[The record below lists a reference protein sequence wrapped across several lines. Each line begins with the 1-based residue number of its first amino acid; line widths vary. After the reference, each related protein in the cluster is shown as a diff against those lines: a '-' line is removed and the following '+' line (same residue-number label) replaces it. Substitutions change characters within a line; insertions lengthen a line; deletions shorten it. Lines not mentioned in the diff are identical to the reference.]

1 MVSTG
6 ASTPESF
13 WVEHPETTQ
22 PSISHHIRDATA
34 QGVSKYE
41 ELRRTANKNLFT
53 IITSGLRTG
62 YAKFGADIADT
73 LNGLPGANIRVVT
86 MLGEGGGQNVLD
98 MYLLR
103 GVDGGIITPE
113 DIKWLQR
120 KDPAAYGNLNQR
132 VNYIVKLFD
141 FELHIFAKNNV
152 TSLEQLRGQKVSC
165 LKPLSTVD
173 IFCQNLF
180 LGLGINV
187 DIVHNGAA
195 VAMQKLKAGEVAAAV
210 RGALPPLPGFENV
223 KPEDNLHFIT
233 IDAAHLPNSPFDKI
247 KADYLPARLRSRDYP
262 TMIPEG
268 EEVPTIATASVLG
281 VYAWPTGSDRYRNV
295 ENFVR
300 IFFSNIDK
308 FAGPPRHPG
317 WKNNLAADVPGLTRF
332 PAAQQWLDAKRRER
346 GAVPTSAVSP
356 ANEDV
361 KQAFAVFIERYMRS
375 KGGGPISNTEKAEM
389 WRQFQEWSAQAL
401 SVR

>member
-1 MVSTG
+1 MTKSIWWG
-6 ASTPESF
+6 ILWAAASIIVASA
-13 WVEHPETTQ
+13 Q
-22 PSISHHIRDATA
+22 LQA

-86 MLGEGGGQNVLD
+86 LLGEGGGQNVLD

-223 KPEDNLHFIT
+223 KPEDNLHFIA

-262 TMIPEG
+262 TMIPKG

-281 VYAWPTGSDRYRNV
+281 VYAWPAGSDRYRNV

-317 WKNNLAADVPGLTRF
+317 WKNINLAADVPGLTRF

-346 GAVPTSAVSP
+346 GAVPTTAVSP

-375 KGGGPISNTEKAEM
+375 KGGRPISNTEKAEM